1 MFVNVLRAQQTKGL
15 RSGVFWV
22 EASLLAA
29 LTALMVVLTNTMSEL
44 SSDAPVTL
52 AGQLGD
58 MLKQTS
64 ASSMGHMLVVVLAGS
79 LMAHEY
85 SRRSLHLWLSRGV
98 SRPTFLWTKFVSLL
112 APIALFMLVTVAVTA
127 PIAAGFTYAEH
138 GTVGP
143 LSAELGGLVWTTVLG
158 TYALIPYAALALFL
172 AVVGRS
178 MLVAVGGS
186 LAFTLVA
193 ETLLAQLLNLF
204 GGRAV
209 DAIAYLPSG
218 LAASVVG
225 LDSGSLY
232 TPVEPGTAAVLI
244 AGYTLVFLVAATLVF
259 RRQDLSA

>member
-1 MFVNVLRAQQTKGL
+1 MFMNVLRAQQTKGL

-29 LTALMVVLTNTMSEL
+29 VTALMVVLTNTMSEL
-44 SSDAPVTL
+44 SNDAPATL

-98 SRPTFLWTKFVSLL
+98 SRSTFLWTKFVSFL
-112 APIALFMLVTVAVTA
+112 APIALFMLVTAAVTA
-127 PIAAGFTYAEH
+127 PIAAAFTYAEY

-143 LSAELGGLVWTTVLG
+143 FSAEFGGLVWTTLLG
-158 TYALIPYAALALFL
+158 AYAVVPYAALALLL

-186 LAFTLVA
+186 LAFTLLA
-193 ETLLAQLLNLF
+193 ETLLAQILSLI

-209 DAIAYLPSG
+209 DAMAYMPSG

-225 LDSGSLY
+225 LDMGGIY
-232 TPVEPGTAAVLI
+232 TSVEPGLAAVLI
-244 AGYTLVFLVAATLVF
+244 AGYTVAFLGAATLLF